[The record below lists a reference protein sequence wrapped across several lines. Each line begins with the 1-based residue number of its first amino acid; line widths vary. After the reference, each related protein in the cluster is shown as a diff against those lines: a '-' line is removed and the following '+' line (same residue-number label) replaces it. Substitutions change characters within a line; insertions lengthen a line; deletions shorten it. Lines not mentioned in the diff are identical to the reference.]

1 MMTNESLLRRAS
13 WMPMPIPAK
22 PAPTIRTSTAVT
34 SPGSRT
40 GEDLAVPGG
49 ALMERPS
56 ELPCDPRYVVEGQHE
71 PGLGPRVRRKT
82 AVKQQPAEVDGAG
95 PKKVN

>member
-1 MMTNESLLRRAS
+1 MMTNDSLLRRAS
-13 WMPMPIPAK
+13 WMPMPTPAK

-49 ALMERPS
+49 ALPERPA
-56 ELPCDPRYVVEGQHE
+56 ELTCDPRYVVGGQRE
-71 PGLGPRVRRKT
+71 PGFGPRVRREA
-82 AVKQQPAEVDGAG
+82 AVKQQPAEVVGAAAQQ
-95 PKKVN
+95 VN